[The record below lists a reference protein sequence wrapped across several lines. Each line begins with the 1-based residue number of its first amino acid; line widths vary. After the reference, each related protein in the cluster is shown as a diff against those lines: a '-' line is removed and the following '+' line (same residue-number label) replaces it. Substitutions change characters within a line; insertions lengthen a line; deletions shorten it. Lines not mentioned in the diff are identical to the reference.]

1 MAPKYSKE
9 AILTQVEQAAETM
22 RKFYQAP
29 FVNYAGIILGGAEY
43 DTEVVAKYL
52 LDHPQLWEQIPVI
65 TRTASYR
72 VEGHEEIC
80 KNPNSNQ
87 KEAHLAYDLFERSQ
101 IVGLGTVLDYQVP
114 LKDKLHD
121 DAGKIDLIAED
132 GTSLYL
138 LELKKK
144 GNDETLLRCVL
155 EILTYWHVVDRR
167 KLVSDFLGAS
177 VSRTVAPAVLLP
189 EGCRAYRELAELRQ
203 GKRPQ
208 LAALM
213 EQHGVQAFELDDA
226 WNCRR
231 G

>member
-29 FVNYAGIILGGAEY
+29 FVNYAGTILGGAEY

-121 DAGKIDLIAED
+121 DAG
-132 GTSLYL
+132 
-138 LELKKK
+138 
-144 GNDETLLRCVL
+144 
-155 EILTYWHVVDRR
+155 
-167 KLVSDFLGAS
+167 
-177 VSRTVAPAVLLP
+177 
-189 EGCRAYRELAELRQ
+189 
-203 GKRPQ
+203 
-208 LAALM
+208 
-213 EQHGVQAFELDDA
+213 
-226 WNCRR
+226 
-231 G
+231 